1 MKPAKSL
8 RVVLATVG
16 SRGDVQPMLALA
28 QALVARGHVPVVAAP
43 PDFES
48 WVRGLGFEFAPLGR
62 DIQAFLAENAGVMT
76 GDPIKGARM
85 FRRFFCEQIPI
96 QVAQLKAACAGAD
109 ALLWAGLA
117 FVGPSVAKHLKLPT
131 FAVFYTTC
139 AVSSG
144 AHPPPTIP
152 RHGMPGWINRGLWK
166 LHRLALQR
174 LIGGSLNAAR
184 GRLGLPA
191 VRLHDHVFEQGHS
204 VFAVDEALFPA
215 DPAWAGRFPYA
226 SFIFFDDP
234 TLLDADL
241 DAWLAE
247 GEPPVYVGFGSMSG
261 QGPDHAGRMIVEAL
275 AGTGLRCIVGAGWA
289 RLGKQG
295 QLPQGWRAVRDA
307 PHAELFPRVAAVV
320 HHGGAGTTAQALRAG
335 VPQVILP
342 LMLDQYHHAHRLFV
356 AGLVPR
362 PVPMERTTA
371 TGLAQAIQTAL
382 ALPEEPRKAVAERL
396 RASDGRGEI
405 VRRVEA
411 LVGQ

>member
-8 RVVLATVG
+8 RVVLAAVG

-28 QALVARGHVPVVAAP
+28 QALVARGHVPLIAAP

-48 WVRGLGFEFAPLGR
+48 WVRGLGFEFTPLGM
-62 DIQAFLAENAGVMT
+62 DIQAFLAGDADMMT
-76 GDPIKGARM
+76 GNPVKGARV
-85 FRRFFCEQIPI
+85 FRRFFCDQIPI
-96 QVAQLKAACAGAD
+96 QVSQLKAACAGAD

-117 FVGPSVAKHLKLPT
+117 LAGPSVAEHLGLPA
-131 FAVFYTTC
+131 FGVIYTTC
-139 AVSSG
+139 TVSSDL
-144 AHPPPTIP
+144 HPPATIP
-152 RHGMPGWINRGLWK
+152 RHGMPGWINRTLWV
-166 LHRLALQR
+166 LHALASQR
-174 LIGGSLNAAR
+174 LFGATFNTAR
-184 GRLGLPA
+184 GAMGLPA
-191 VRLHDHVFEQGHS
+191 VRILDHLFDRGNI
-204 VFAVDEALFPA
+204 VFAVDEALFPP

-226 SFIFFDDP
+226 NFLFFDDP
-234 TLLDADL
+234 TRLDAEL
-241 DAWLAE
+241 DAWLAD

-261 QGPDHAGRMIVEAL
+261 QGTDHAGRMIVEAL

-289 RLGKQG
+289 GLGQG
-295 QLPQGWRAVRDA
+295 KLPPGWRVVRDA

-335 VPQVILP
+335 APQVILP
-342 LMLDQYHHAHRLFV
+342 LVLDQYHHAHRLFV

-371 TGLAQAIQTAL
+371 PGLAQAIQTAL

-411 LVGQ
+411 LLGQ